1 MGLFNFLKTLSAGSI
16 SATADSNISLY
27 WAQKELDRDA
37 EEEKIIERVLNERAF
52 AGMMAGNPNVKLFSS
67 TRELLS
73 NTNNSLTVLIFYI
86 LMVESDGYRKAMG
99 NNPELFVKD
108 LFNCVSKKLQYKREN
123 LNEAL
128 MNCRYIASMF
138 NLATGNF

>member
-16 SATADSNISLY
+16 SATADSIISLY

-73 NTNNSLTVLIFYI
+73 NTNNS
-86 LMVESDGYRKAMG
+86 
-99 NNPELFVKD
+99 
-108 LFNCVSKKLQYKREN
+108 
-123 LNEAL
+123 
-128 MNCRYIASMF
+128 
-138 NLATGNF
+138 